1 MRRQTWKGVQGYWRK
16 HEYKLIRRE
25 QFYRPESDGSLSVNE
40 IQKLQDFPVLVHY
53 FCKHP
58 YVAHLT
64 NAREHTHTRIDI
76 GGFVWIEWLIH

>member
-53 FCKHP
+53 FCKYP
-58 YVAHLT
+58 YV
-64 NAREHTHTRIDI
+64 REGRVYNW
-76 GGFVWIEWLIH
+76 FNQR